1 MNMYNVGA
9 DFAVIGRV
17 MSGTSVEGYIII
29 SKTDASKA
37 LASAKK
43 MFIPKRE
50 FEILALN
57 KKIYNCSAQSYNGET
72 NLKGI
77 KCKLSKLPRYT
88 KECME
93 IIEPKENKHVTN
105 YTILLKYKV
114 RDGREVVG
122 YIVQERL
129 PNGSVVTR
137 YKTRND
143 IMKAAANNKIYGV
156 KCQSNAGRTII
167 RGVNGFSLNAIP
179 EVTKEELKKHE
190 ALALI

>member
-9 DFAVIGRV
+9 DYAVIGRV
-17 MSGTSVEGYIII
+17 TTGTSVEGYIIVA
-29 SKTDASKA
+29 KNGTANA
-37 LASAKK
+37 PAKK
-43 MFIPKRE
+43 LFIPKRE

-57 KKIYNCSAQSYNGET
+57 KKIYNCSAQLYHGGT

-77 KCKLSKLPRYT
+77 HCKISKLPRYT

-93 IIEPKENKHVTN
+93 IIEPKENKRVNT
-105 YTILLKYKV
+105 YSMLLKYKV
-114 RDGREVVG
+114 RDGREVIG

-137 YKTRND
+137 YKSRID
-143 IMKAAANNKIYGV
+143 IMKAAASNKIYGV

-167 RGVNGFSLNAIP
+167 RGVNGFSLNDIP
-179 EVTKEELKKHE
+179 EITKEELKKRE
-190 ALALI
+190 ALTII